1 VGLGWR
7 GWCGLEG
14 AGGRRWERAPS
25 ALPRG
30 VGSQC
35 WRGTG
40 AAAPS
45 AGGADMSA
53 QGWIGRRGGAGRRGR
68 MGGRGGTGWACRMG
82 DRAGACGWWN
92 RIDMFVVRGR
102 KK

>member
-7 GWCGLEG
+7 GWCGLER
-14 AGGRRWERAPS
+14 AGGRRWEHAPS
-25 ALPRG
+25 ALSRG

-68 MGGRGGTGWACRMG
+68 MGGGVALVGPVGWVIELARAAGG
-82 DRAGACGWWN
+82 
-92 RIDMFVVRGR
+92 IE
-102 KK
+102 